1 MRLPF
6 VVKALPHMEHLKGL
20 SPVCVLMWISSAEP
34 EQKFLAHTLH
44 TCRLTGSICPLADPA
59 AASRADGAAGGGGG
73 GAGGESEAG
82 AARGEEGGRPARA
95 RPLVRLG

>member
-1 MRLPF
+1 M
-6 VVKALPHMEHLKGL
+6 VKALPHMEHLKGL

-59 AASRADGAAGGGGG
+59 DPAADSRAEGAAGGGGG